1 MNDLIV
7 SNRTPLLCLWIA
19 LIVTFAITRIV
30 TAKIREGS
38 TGLRNW
44 SVGGVH
50 VHHQVFG
57 ILIMIVAGGL
67 QFAYATTG
75 LAAAGLAAL
84 FGVGAALTLDEFALW
99 LRLDDVYWKE
109 QGRTSVDAVFIAIA
123 LSGLLLSNFTPLG
136 VCDLQRG
143 IDWEGSVVVALSFAF
158 VLIAIYKGKPVAGA
172 LGVMIPFLAIIFA
185 VRLAKP
191 NSPWARRRY
200 PQGSAKLRRAE
211 ERFGPHYQAR
221 WNRVRDF
228 VGRMT
233 IAQQQAPVTR
243 TAGGDSQRPTRRSE
257 PPVVVADRDD
267 RGPG

>member
-1 MNDLIV
+1 MPIIL
-7 SNRTPLLCLWIA
+7 SNRTPLLFLWLA
-19 LIVTFAITRIV
+19 LIATFAITRLV
-30 TAKIREGS
+30 TARIRKGS

-44 SVGGVH
+44 SVGGIH

-57 ILIMIVAGGL
+57 ILMMITAGGL

-75 LAAAGLAAL
+75 PLADVLGAL

-99 LRLDDVYWKE
+99 LRLDDVYWKA

-123 LSGLLLSNFTPLG
+123 LTGLLLSNFTPLG
-136 VCDLQRG
+136 VGDLQRG
-143 IDWEGSVVVALSFAF
+143 IDWEGSVVVAFNFAF

-172 LGVMIPFLAIIFA
+172 LGVMIPLIALVFA
-185 VRLAKP
+185 LRLAKP

-200 PQGSAKLRRAE
+200 PEGSAKLRRAE
-211 ERFGPHYQAR
+211 ERFGARYQAR

-233 IAQQQAPVTR
+233 IAPTPAPVPAG
-243 TAGGDSQRPTRRSE
+243 TAGADSQQSDRPL
-257 PPVVVADRDD
+257 
-267 RGPG
+267 

>member
-1 MNDLIV
+1 MSIIPTDRL
-7 SNRTPLLCLWIA
+7 PLLCLWLA
-19 LIVTFAITRIV
+19 LIVTFAITRVV
-30 TAKIREGS
+30 TARIHKGS

-44 SVGGVH
+44 SVGGIH

-75 LAAAGLAAL
+75 PVADGLGAL

-99 LRLDDVYWKE
+99 LRLDDVYWKA

-123 LSGLLLSNFTPLG
+123 LTGLLLSNFTPLG
-136 VCDLQRG
+136 VGDLQRG
-143 IDWEGSVVVALSFAF
+143 INWEGSILVALNFAF

-172 LGVMIPFLAIIFA
+172 LGVMVPFLALISAF
-185 VRLAKP
+185 RLAKP
-191 NSPWARRRY
+191 HSPWAQRRY
-200 PQGSAKLRRAE
+200 PEGSAKLARAT
-211 ERFGPHYQAR
+211 ERFGTRYQAR

-233 IAQQQAPVTR
+233 IAPTPAPVPTSP
-243 TAGGDSQRPTRRSE
+243 ASADSQRS
-257 PPVVVADRDD
+257 DR
-267 RGPG
+267 PL